1 MLTKTPST
9 LKKHGYQVL
18 PHLISNRTLKTLQ
31 KNTLKFEGTK
41 TEIRK
46 NVFQTCSSTQATF
59 KQLEAYFKTQGLPCS
74 MTNYCFY
81 LSKSEQENWPLQFHQ
96 DTNLPGYLNLKEVL
110 QEQWLNNGF
119 WVRINLDANDQY
131 TGALKV
137 IPKSH
142 LKGKHSAF
150 DKEKAIFLEVQESD
164 VVLFS
169 PLLYHGSDRMQKA
182 SMRRVFQCFFLFR
195 KA

>member
-9 LKKHGYQVL
+9 LKENGYQVL
-18 PHLISNRTLKTLQ
+18 PHFISDQTLKTLQ
-31 KNTLKFEGTK
+31 KNALKFEGTK

-46 NVFQTCSSTQATF
+46 NVFQTCSSTQTAF
-59 KQLEAYFKTQGLPCS
+59 KQLEAYFKTQGLSCS

-96 DTNLPGYLNLKEVL
+96 DTNLPDYLNLKEAL

-119 WVRINLDANDQY
+119 WVRINLDANDRY

-142 LKGKHSAF
+142 LKGKYNAF
-150 DKEKAIFLEVQESD
+150 DKEEAIFLEVQESD

-169 PLLYHGSDRMQKA
+169 PLLYHGSDRMQRA
-182 SMRRVFQCFFLFR
+182 STRRVFQCFFLFQ